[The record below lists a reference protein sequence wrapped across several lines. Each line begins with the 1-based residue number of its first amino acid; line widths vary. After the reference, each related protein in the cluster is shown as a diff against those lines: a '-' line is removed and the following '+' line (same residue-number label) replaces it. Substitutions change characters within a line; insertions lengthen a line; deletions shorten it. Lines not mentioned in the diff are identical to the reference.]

1 MVMRPFKK
9 MSAVCGP
16 HSRTVV
22 VSLITITIQ
31 DFGVSNSLSAC
42 NTPVVHDPGHLI
54 HTKSGGKLRKNQAVL
69 PLVFLYLPKPFWDQK
84 CNFTEFVKKGNIFI
98 CILKTRRCR
107 IYFLFPQKKENSFSG
122 SCSAHDIIP
131 QSIHEYNHFKICQL
145 NILIFNWIILHIGQ
159 DGFRYENHNFTNF

>member
-1 MVMRPFKK
+1 
-9 MSAVCGP
+9 MSVVCGP

-54 HTKSGGKLRKNQAVL
+54 HTKSGGKLRKNQALL
-69 PLVFLYLPKPFWDQK
+69 PLVFLFLPKPFWDQK
-84 CNFTEFVKKGNIFI
+84 CNFTEFVKKAIFSYVFWKLVVVGFI
-98 CILKTRRCR
+98 FYSHK
-107 IYFLFPQKKENSFSG
+107 KKENLFSG
-122 SCSAHDIIP
+122 SCSAHDKIP
-131 QSIHEYNHFKICQL
+131 QSIHFKICQL